1 MPIFGA
7 IASLIFMETPDLI
20 LLNIGFAVHHAD
32 WNYKNVNSPFARIYL
47 VTEGNAKL
55 HICGRV
61 RELTPGHLYFIPPFT
76 MHSYECDSDYALYY
90 IHIYENQPSGD
101 RLLEDFIF
109 STEIPA
115 SPVDEMVVKRLY
127 EINPGRELR
136 RYDPRE
142 YDNSS
147 TLLRTISIHTRTPA
161 DTMLE
166 TKGLLYV
173 LCSHF
178 LKDAVHKYEITDNR
192 IRKILRYIR
201 IHIDEPVRIEDLC
214 GICCLSK
221 DHFIRLFKKE
231 LKQTPVRYINQ
242 KKIEKAQLKIIAGE
256 QSVQDIA
263 YGLSFDNI
271 SYFNRLFKRY
281 TGVSPGQYKALSRN
295 QLEAG

>member
-1 MPIFGA
+1 
-7 IASLIFMETPDLI
+7 METPDLI

-47 VTEGNAKL
+47 VTAGKARL
-55 HICGRV
+55 HLPGHV
-61 RELTPGHLYFIPPFT
+61 RELSPGYLYFIPPFT
-76 MHSYECDSDYALYY
+76 THSYECDSYYSLYY
-90 IHIYENQPSGD
+90 IHIYENQSSGD
-101 RLLEDFIF
+101 RLLEDFVF
-109 STEIPA
+109 SMEIPA
-115 SPVDEMVVKRLY
+115 APVDEMAVKRLY

-142 YDNSS
+142 YDNSP
-147 TLLRTISIHTRTPA
+147 TLFRAISIHTLAPA

-178 LKDAVHKYEITDNR
+178 LKDAVHKCEIADNR
-192 IRKILRYIR
+192 IRKIRRYIR
-201 IHIDEPVRIEDLC
+201 MHIDEPIRIEDLC

-231 LKQTPVRYINQ
+231 LQQTPVRYINQ

-256 QSVQDIA
+256 QSVKDIA

-271 SYFNRLFKRY
+271 SYFNRLFKKY
-281 TGVSPGQYKALSRN
+281 TGVSPGAYKVLSRSHP
-295 QLEAG
+295 EAE